1 MKADLELVDE
11 VKAGEGKAFTE
22 LVKRHQTALLRVCSR
37 MTRDNELAE
46 DIVQESFVK
55 AYRKIGL
62 FEGRSSFKSWLFQI
76 AINTARNKLR
86 SQRFELVNIDD
97 VNMATNESVEASL
110 IHLDVKAI
118 LRTEVEK
125 LPEKQRR
132 ALELRIYEDLSFN
145 EIAQIM
151 ECPYDTAK
159 ANYRHGVLKIKSAL
173 ENNEMLRNWVG
184 SEDSLFSEIHLTL
197 AEVEG

>member
-11 VKAGEGKAFTE
+11 VKAGEGKAFAE

-55 AYRKIGL
+55 AYRKINM

-86 SQRFELVNIDD
+86 SQRFELVSIDD
-97 VNMATNESVEASL
+97 VNMATNESAEASL
-110 IHLDVKAI
+110 IHLDIRALLKK
-118 LRTEVEK
+118 EVAK
-125 LPEKQRR
+125 LPEKQKR

-151 ECPYDTAK
+151 DCPYDTAK
-159 ANYRHGVLKIKSAL
+159 ANYRHGLLKIKESL
-173 ENNEMLRNWVG
+173 EHNEMLRDWVG
-184 SEDSLFSEIHLTL
+184 SEDNLFSEIHLTL